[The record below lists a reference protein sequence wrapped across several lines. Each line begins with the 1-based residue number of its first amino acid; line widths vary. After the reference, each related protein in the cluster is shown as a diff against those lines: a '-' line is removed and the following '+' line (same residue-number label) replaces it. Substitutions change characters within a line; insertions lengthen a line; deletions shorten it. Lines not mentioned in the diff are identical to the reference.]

1 MKTLFTCLLLLIALN
16 VQSQDAM
23 KDTLPYAEIPEAPE
37 NYTAGAVVSRMID
50 GLGFRYYWATEGI
63 TEKDLAFTPGN
74 DGRTIEQTLKHIYGL
89 SAVIANA
96 AKKQPTDR
104 TIETPDMNYEEIQ
117 RATLENFKIAS
128 ELLLVAED
136 LSEHSIVFKRAN
148 GESEFPFWNN
158 INGPI
163 EDAVWHAGQVVV
175 LRRSAGNPINSK
187 VNVFLG
193 KLND

>member
-1 MKTLFTCLLLLIALN
+1 MKILFTSLLLLIALN

-37 NYTAGAVVSRMID
+37 NYTASTVVSRMID
-50 GLGFRYYWATEGI
+50 GLGFRYYWATEGL
-63 TEKDLAFTPGN
+63 TEKDLAYTAGN
-74 DGRTIEQTLKHIYGL
+74 DARTIEQTLKHIYGL

-96 AKKQPTDR
+96 AKKLPTDR
-104 TIETPDMNYEEIQ
+104 TIETPEMNYEEIR

-136 LSEHSIVFKRAN
+136 LNEHAIVFKRAN

-175 LRRSAGNPINSK
+175 LRRSAGNPINPK

-193 KLND
+193 KLNE

>member
-50 GLGFRYYWATEGI
+50 GLGFRYYWATEGL
-63 TEKDLAFTPGN
+63 TEKDLAYTPGN

-104 TIETPDMNYEEIQ
+104 TIETPEMNYEEI
-117 RATLENFKIAS
+117 RKATLENFKIAS

-136 LSEHSIVFKRAN
+136 LGEHAIVFKRAN

>member
-1 MKTLFTCLLLLIALN
+1 MKTLFTRLLLLIALN

-50 GLGFRYYWATEGI
+50 GLGFRYYWATEGL
-63 TEKDLAFTPGN
+63 TEKDLAYTPGN

-96 AKKQPTDR
+96 SKKQPTDR
-104 TIETPDMNYEEIQ
+104 TIETPEMNYEEI
-117 RATLENFKIAS
+117 RKATLENFKIAS

-136 LSEHSIVFKRAN
+136 LGEHAIVFKRAN

>member
-50 GLGFRYYWATEGI
+50 GLGFRYYWATEGL
-63 TEKDLAFTPGN
+63 TEKDLAYTPGN

-96 AKKQPTDR
+96 SKKQPTDR
-104 TIETPDMNYEEIQ
+104 TIETPEMNYEEI
-117 RATLENFKIAS
+117 RKATLENFKIAS

-136 LSEHSIVFKRAN
+136 LGEHAIVFKRAN

>member
-1 MKTLFTCLLLLIALN
+1 MKTLFTRLLLLIALN

-50 GLGFRYYWATEGI
+50 GLGFRYYWASEGL
-63 TEKDLAFTPGN
+63 TEKDLAYTPGN

-96 AKKQPTDR
+96 SKKQPTDR
-104 TIETPDMNYEEIQ
+104 TIETPEMNYEEI
-117 RATLENFKIAS
+117 RKATLENFKIAS

-136 LSEHSIVFKRAN
+136 LGEHAIVFKRAN

>member
-50 GLGFRYYWATEGI
+50 GLGFRYYWASEGL
-63 TEKDLAFTPGN
+63 TEKDLAYTPGN

-96 AKKQPTDR
+96 SKKQPTDR
-104 TIETPDMNYEEIQ
+104 TIETPEMNYEEI
-117 RATLENFKIAS
+117 RKATLENFKIAS

-136 LSEHSIVFKRAN
+136 LGEHAIVFKRAN

>member
-1 MKTLFTCLLLLIALN
+1 MKTLFTRLLLLIALN

-50 GLGFRYYWATEGI
+50 GLGFRYYWASEGL
-63 TEKDLAFTPGN
+63 TEKDLAYTPGN

-96 AKKQPTDR
+96 SKKQPTDR
-104 TIETPDMNYEEIQ
+104 TIETPEMNYEEI
-117 RATLENFKIAS
+117 RKATLENFKIAS

-136 LSEHSIVFKRAN
+136 LGEHAIVFKRAN

-187 VNVFLG
+187 VNVFSG